1 MKHFAEVLRYLSSI
15 EYINRGGC
23 GIAALAIHRWLEK
36 NGMLKD
42 TKIVFLYDYM
52 THMLYNTNY
61 EILNKNRN
69 GIPEGAPHIVV
80 KRLNKYLDSEGYLKK
95 THIDFRYSN
104 KLEVDTDFL
113 LTAINNNRGKWNEL
127 FDRKKQIPK
136 IAKNLNIDLS
146 DVVIF
151 N

>member
-1 MKHFAEVLRYLSSI
+1 
-15 EYINRGGC
+15 
-23 GIAALAIHRWLEK
+23 
-36 NGMLKD
+36 MLKD

-127 FDRKKQIPK
+127 FDRKKQIPE

>member
-1 MKHFAEVLRYLSSI
+1 MKYFAQVLRYLNG
-15 EYINRGGC
+15 INNINGGGC

-61 EILNKNRN
+61 EILNNNRN
-69 GIPEGAPHIVV
+69 GIPEGAPHIIV